1 MKCDATQSPQE
12 VRCQYTKTIGTNWE
26 DEVKKQFDIS
36 ARVSAEIQGH
46 FFKLFSA
53 GIGVSVNTG
62 YDWTHISIETMS
74 EEVSV
79 EVNMTLQ
86 SLRQL
91 MHIFHLNIRLNR
103 VLSQVKF

>member
-1 MKCDATQSPQE
+1 MLKCDARQSPQE
-12 VRCQYTKTIGTNWE
+12 VKCQYTKTIGTDWE
-26 DEVKKQFDIS
+26 DEVEKQFNIS

-46 FFKLFSA
+46 FFKLFTA
-53 GIGVSVNTG
+53 NIGVSVNTG

-86 SLRQL
+86 SLRHP
-91 MHIFHLNIRLNR
+91 MPFSI
-103 VLSQVKF
+103 